1 MEAALAAEAGCMF
14 IPESPMPANWIELM
28 CERLRMAR
36 TCFFSVPGLLFVSVG
51 LVNRVK

>member
-14 IPESPMPANWIELM
+14 IPESPMPANWMETM

-36 TCFFSVPGLLFVSVG
+36 HFISIGWLFFSLFSF
-51 LVNRVK
+51 